1 MSALDRVHCEGYT
14 GGDKATRG
22 ILHSSCPFSPF
33 YRCASPLN
41 PMMSAPMTSNPVSQR
56 KDSELSEQPLDPLPD
71 ETVVKAGWLSKKGR
85 RGVRVIL

>member
-1 MSALDRVHCEGYT
+1 
-14 GGDKATRG
+14 
-22 ILHSSCPFSPF
+22 
-33 YRCASPLN
+33 
-41 PMMSAPMTSNPVSQR
+41 MMSAPITSNPVSQR